1 MFSCSAATL
10 KPATLSYGL
19 AAFTL
24 CRNLQSTGML
34 SFPFF
39 SSTMWVR
46 LCREIL
52 SLQLHT
58 VEQWISESWGT
69 EAKNRQGSPTKSFMT
84 GFSDTRESARIR
96 AFTLFSCLS
105 RCWGGDDRWR
115 SIACQVVKKIK
126 YLLFYLQ
133 LTYDEA
139 VADFCFP
146 AIAIL
151 FCGQQIV
158 KRKRPCR

>member
-10 KPATLSYGL
+10 KPATLSYDL
-19 AAFTL
+19 AEFTL
-24 CRNLQSTGML
+24 CRNLQSTGTL
-34 SFPFF
+34 SFPSF

-58 VEQWISESWGT
+58 VEQWINESSGT
-69 EAKNRQGSPTKSFMT
+69 EAKNREGSPTKSFMT
-84 GFSDTRESARIR
+84 GVSDTRESAQIR
-96 AFTLFSCLS
+96 AFTSFSCLS

-115 SIACQVVKKIK
+115 SIACHVLIKIK
-126 YLLFYLQ
+126 SLLFYLQ
-133 LTYDEA
+133 LRYDDA

-146 AIAIL
+146 AIAML

-158 KRKRPCR
+158 KNNRPCR